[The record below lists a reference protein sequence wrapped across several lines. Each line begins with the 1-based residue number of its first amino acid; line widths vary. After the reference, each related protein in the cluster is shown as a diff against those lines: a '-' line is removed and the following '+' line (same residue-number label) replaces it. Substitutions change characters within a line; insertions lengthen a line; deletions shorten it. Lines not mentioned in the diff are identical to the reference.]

1 MYLRKISITTLALF
15 ALLLLYLMPSNK
27 DEKEINL
34 KNDNVEYIFDN
45 TKEVIYLLDKD
56 DYIARTTISS
66 VDSTPESIAKDLTQ
80 GLIIDGEKSNII
92 PNGFKSI
99 IPSGTQILN
108 VELKDKILTINFS
121 KELLDI
127 DKKYEEKMIEAI
139 TYTLTSID
147 GIDKITIQVEG
158 KNLEELPNSKKNLPT
173 VLDKN
178 YGINKEY
185 DLTSTMNIDSYTL
198 YYVSN
203 YNDNIYYVP
212 VTKYINNN
220 NQDKVKVI
228 IDELSTSPIYQTNL
242 MSYLNSNT
250 SLIDYDYNE
259 GVMKL
264 NFNNAILNDNSNKI
278 LEEVIYSIS
287 LSLDSIYNVREV
299 DFIVDNKE
307 IYKNSIKN
315 LE

>member
-1 MYLRKISITTLALF
+1 
-15 ALLLLYLMPSNK
+15 
-27 DEKEINL
+27 
-34 KNDNVEYIFDN
+34 
-45 TKEVIYLLDKD
+45 
-56 DYIARTTISS
+56 
-66 VDSTPESIAKDLTQ
+66 
-80 GLIIDGEKSNII
+80 
-92 PNGFKSI
+92 
-99 IPSGTQILN
+99 
-108 VELKDKILTINFS
+108 
-121 KELLDI
+121 
-127 DKKYEEKMIEAI
+127 MIEAI